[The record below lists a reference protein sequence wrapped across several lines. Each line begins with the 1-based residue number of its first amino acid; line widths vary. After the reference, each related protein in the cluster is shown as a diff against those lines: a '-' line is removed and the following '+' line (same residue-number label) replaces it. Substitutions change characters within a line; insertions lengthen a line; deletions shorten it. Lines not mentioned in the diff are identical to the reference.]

1 MCLGSYVL
9 CVNVF
14 LIMVIIS
21 VLFCP
26 VPPPIRSC
34 SIKPTKAGA
43 AKVTQTRFANQQRPK
58 SIQHHRCWSATVGK
72 STTFSHWCLS
82 ELSHKPFPMP
92 TQIAASN
99 RTQLKLALSVPL
111 WNLWILKERICYTFF
126 LQRIR
131 SDGNFG
137 PGGISGLISNLQ
149 LSPSSS
155 KLSKIFLIKR
165 KSSSTWLGTKTT
177 LMSFRSVFKILRS
190 LKLRAGESWNIL

>member
-1 MCLGSYVL
+1 MCLCRCWCLMSYV
-9 CVNVF
+9 F
-14 LIMVIIS
+14 FIMVISS

-26 VPPPIRSC
+26 LPPPIRSC

-43 AKVTQTRFANQQRPK
+43 AKVTQTRFANQRPK

-126 LQRIR
+126 CKE
-131 SDGNFG
+131 SDRKGNFG
-137 PGGISGLISNLQ
+137 LGGWNIWVNLQ
-149 LSPSSS
+149 SSVV
-155 KLSKIFLIKR
+155 
-165 KSSSTWLGTKTT
+165 TK
-177 LMSFRSVFKILRS
+177 FF
-190 LKLRAGESWNIL
+190 

>member
-1 MCLGSYVL
+1 MTEIVD
-9 CVNVF
+9 
-14 LIMVIIS
+14 
-21 VLFCP
+21 
-26 VPPPIRSC
+26 
-34 SIKPTKAGA
+34 
-43 AKVTQTRFANQQRPK
+43 AKRILRQAEFQKFITLPQ
-58 SIQHHRCWSATVGK
+58 
-72 STTFSHWCLS
+72 
-82 ELSHKPFPMP
+82 
-92 TQIAASN
+92 SN
-99 RTQLKLALSVPL
+99 HGDHLSVVETKKGSNPL
-111 WNLWILKERICYTFF
+111 FRGIGLPPDFWSQADNLSSICYTFF

-131 SDGNFG
+131 SEGNFG